1 MSSAVFLISAVL
13 VVFAGM
19 SVALQQ
25 VLNANL
31 REHIGSPWWAGFMSY
46 LVGVAVMLV
55 IALATTPISKL
66 TNALNGGTSWFIW
79 FGGLFGAIFI
89 AVCILMVPKLGAA
102 TTLALIV
109 VGQMLGALAFDH
121 FGILGLPEQP
131 ATLIRLAGAGCLI
144 FGVVLIRM

>member
-1 MSSAVFLISAVL
+1 MSNVALALSSLL

-25 VLNANL
+25 VLNTNL
-31 REHIGSPWWAGFMSY
+31 RAHIGSPWWAGFMSY
-46 LVGVAVMLV
+46 LVGVIVMLA
-55 IALATTPISKL
+55 IALATSPVSRL
-66 TNALNGGTSWFIW
+66 TDAMNGGTSWFTW

-102 TTLALIV
+102 TTLALVV
-109 VGQMLGALAFDH
+109 VGQMLGALIFDH

-131 ATLIRLAGAGCLI
+131 ATLIRLAGAICLI
-144 FGVVLIRM
+144 LGVVLIRI